1 MKNNFLTS
9 KQFII
14 NALFGF
20 LYYFFA
26 INLVLNDHSRLYWM
40 FAYFIFFL
48 PIIYSLIKYLFP
60 AENNTANLETPQ
72 DVKTE
77 DVTTTEK
84 VEPTAIE
91 SAIDKE
97 FSLAPNNEDILEL
110 KHDFATI
117 MSHEIKTIMT
127 GIVGIPSMLQ
137 EKKLSKKEKTDLI
150 DLLSHSSDN
159 LMHVL
164 NEMLDFSKIES
175 GKIDLNE
182 TDFDLNE
189 SIKKIVT
196 NKVNLYANSLE
207 NKNIKVNYGS
217 NIDNFKYNGDKNKI
231 EQMVSTLIN
240 NSIKFTKTG
249 EINIII
255 EETEVDA
262 NDIANLK
269 FTVKDTGSGITP
281 EELTV
286 IFDPYEQLRKN
297 NKLSNSVVGLAVL
310 RNYVNLMGGDINIA
324 STKNVGTEVS
334 FNLKLIKAAL
344 TTNNLIT
351 KNPNN
356 PDEIVSPEEAEM
368 MAAMMGEAT
377 STLEEKPTE
386 EEPIQLK
393 SEGYVLIAE
402 DNKANQK
409 FLEILL
415 NKIGIKYKFVTDGQD
430 AFDIFTNEYCYD
442 LILMD
447 TDLPYID
454 GIEASKMI
462 REWEK
467 QYEKKPIPII
477 AITANTS
484 ILHTEDCKEAGMNGF
499 IHKPIHI
506 KEVRDSLSK
515 YLVVN

>member
-1 MKNNFLTS
+1 MKNKFLTN

-26 INLVLNDHSRLYWM
+26 INLVLNDQSKLYWM
-40 FAYFIFFL
+40 FAYFVFFL
-48 PIIYSLIKYLFP
+48 PVIYLLIKYLFP
-60 AENNTANLETPQ
+60 AENSSANLEASQ

-77 DVTTTEK
+77 DNQPVEK
-84 VEPTAIE
+84 KEPTATE
-91 SAIDKE
+91 ALIDKE
-97 FSLAPNNEDILEL
+97 FSLDPNVNEDILEL

-137 EKKLSKKEKTDLI
+137 EKKLSKKEKTELI

-159 LMHVL
+159 LMHLL

-182 TDFDLNE
+182 VDFDLNE
-189 SIKKIVT
+189 AIKKIVT
-196 NKVNLYANSLE
+196 HKVNLYANRLE
-207 NKNIKVNYGS
+207 SKNIKVNYGS
-217 NIDNFKYNGDKNKI
+217 NIENLQYNGDKHKI

-240 NSIKFTKTG
+240 NSIQFTKTG
-249 EINIII
+249 NINIII

-269 FTVKDTGSGITP
+269 ITVKDTGSGITP
-281 EELTV
+281 EELSV

-297 NKLSNSVVGLAVL
+297 NKLNNSVVGLAVL
-310 RNYVNLMGGDINIA
+310 RHYVNLMGGDINIS
-324 STKNVGTEVS
+324 STKNVGSEIS
-334 FNLKLIKAAL
+334 FNIKLIKATQTA
-344 TTNNLIT
+344 NNLIT
-351 KNPNN
+351 QNPNN
-356 PDEIVSPEEAEM
+356 PDEVISQEDAEM
-368 MAAMMGEAT
+368 MAAMMGE
-377 STLEEKPTE
+377 STPKSEEKE

-402 DNKANQK
+402 DNKGNQK

-415 NKIGIKYKFVTDGQD
+415 NKIGIQYKFVTDGQD
-430 AFDIFTNEYCYD
+430 AFDIFTKEYCYD

-454 GIEASKMI
+454 GIEATKMI

-467 QYEKKPIPII
+467 QYQKKPIPII

-484 ILHTEDCKEAGMNGF
+484 ILHAEDCKEAGMNGF

-506 KEVRDSLSK
+506 KEVRENLSN
-515 YLVVN
+515 YLIVN